1 MYVCLLADCTPEPW
15 ECSHI
20 AGGKF
25 GKKNY
30 NWIWQEGK
38 VELQCALLCRKRNGI
53 NSRSKLEIVVA
64 DGDFYFA
71 KVDQKLA
78 VKLGPRYD
86 MGDLA
91 PREDDGWKI
100 AASGRNYAVWEKQ

>member
-1 MYVCLLADCTPEPW
+1 M
-15 ECSHI
+15 
-20 AGGKF
+20 
-25 GKKNY
+25 
-30 NWIWQEGK
+30 
-38 VELQCALLCRKRNGI
+38 
-53 NSRSKLEIVVA
+53 A